1 MTTLYSD
8 HELAEAMGDSVNIVR
23 NMRRKFHSSKF
34 HSPAGMDLE
43 SLVIVVRN
51 IQRDMDREMAGM
63 LDQENQI
70 LLSRLRMALQKVA
83 SLEADLA
90 NAKRVNLDI

>member
-1 MTTLYSD
+1 MTILYSD
-8 HELAEAMGDSVNIVR
+8 SELAEAMGESVNLVR
-23 NMRRKFHSSKF
+23 TMRRKFHHPKF
-34 HSPAGMDLE
+34 HHPEGMDLT
-43 SLVIVVRN
+43 SLVVVVRN
-51 IQRDMDREMAGM
+51 IQRDMDREMAGS

-90 NAKRVNLDI
+90 TAKTVNLGI